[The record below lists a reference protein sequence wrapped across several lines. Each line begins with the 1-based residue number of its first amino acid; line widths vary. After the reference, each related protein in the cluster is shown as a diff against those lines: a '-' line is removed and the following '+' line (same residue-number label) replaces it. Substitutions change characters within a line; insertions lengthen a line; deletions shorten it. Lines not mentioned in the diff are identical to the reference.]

1 MKDSVKAKLIVFF
14 IIALISFGVSSA
26 FASLTI
32 TEDNDSY
39 KLIPIKN
46 DSFEPNYINKV
57 PTIIPKVEKN
67 YTNNN
72 TTVNTTI
79 DDDIGDINYTY
90 NHLNETFEEY
100 EDW

>member
-1 MKDSVKAKLIVFF
+1 MKDSVKANLIVFL
-14 IIALISFGVSSA
+14 IIGLIAFGISSA

-32 TEDNDSY
+32 SEDNDSY
-39 KLIPIKN
+39 KLIPIDN

-67 YTNNN
+67 YTTNITPNNN
-72 TTVNTTI
+72 TTEVNNTI
-79 DDDIGDINYTY
+79 IDTNI
-90 NHLNETFEEY
+90 TFNDL